1 MTRPIPP
8 LPVPPSSSRGNT
20 HPSSLP
26 PCCGSP
32 SLGPFH
38 HCHTSPA
45 GGPRKVSSLKS
56 RRRCGSPPPP
66 KNQQQKE
73 NAATGP
79 EAPRNSSCQTP
90 PPSLSR
96 TSHMLFSCCRLTALT
111 SRVVQSPHLLPP
123 TKTEPNKT
131 QQPTRESLIV
141 SSGTYQSGRS
151 FVALLDQTDRQP
163 DRQTATLQASPL
175 RPWAPGRRSAKC
187 GENRSSR
194 GKRVS
199 TGQLQQSQRSGADG
213 RSRLAPPV
221 AVLLYCYWWWA
232 KREGRNQ
239 PLSPE
244 LTKPH
249 LFFCSVFG
257 NVHTWS

>member
-1 MTRPIPP
+1 MLWFPIIGT
-8 LPVPPSSSRGNT
+8 V
-20 HPSSLP
+20 
-26 PCCGSP
+26 
-32 SLGPFH
+32 
-38 HCHTSPA
+38 
-45 GGPRKVSSLKS
+45 
-56 RRRCGSPPPP
+56 
-66 KNQQQKE
+66 
-73 NAATGP
+73 
-79 EAPRNSSCQTP
+79 
-90 PPSLSR
+90 PSLSHVTCWGASESFLAEKSPALR
-96 TSHMLFSCCRLTALT
+96 VAAAAKKSTTKRERGDRPRGSSELLVPNASPESEPHKPHVVLMLQTDSSHLQSRAKPSPTSSDKDGTK
-111 SRVVQSPHLLPP
+111 QNP
-123 TKTEPNKT
+123 TTHK
-131 QQPTRESLIV
+131 RAVFFSLIV